1 MKHILFVCTGNICRS
16 PMAEGIM
23 KDLLKDHPEFKVS
36 SAGLAAPDNQPPSP
50 HAVTVMQEIG
60 IDIRSIRSRQITAQM
75 IEKADKIYAM
85 AYGHYDMLHLLFPES
100 SEKIFL
106 AKHLQSQ
113 KEPHINLEINDPIGQ
128 SLETY
133 RRCRDEIRQALIHI
147 KTSIMNDT
155 PTIPTV
161 AIGADHGGF
170 ELKQKILNWLKKHNY
185 PTTDY
190 GTHSKDSVD
199 YPDFA
204 EKVAQAVTQGQ
215 AATGILICR
224 SGIGMSITANK
235 IEGARAA
242 LIQNAKTAALAR
254 EHNDANILCLGAD
267 FIKNKELPEI
277 LTAWLKTPFS
287 QGRHTQ
293 RIEKIN
299 RIEFHHSSAAP
310 SISKTDPA
318 IHTIIRHEYQR
329 QHDNIELIASENF
342 TSRAVMEAQGSCL
355 TNKYAEGYPGR
366 RWYGGCEYVD
376 QAEQLAID
384 RAKALFGADHVN
396 VQPHSGSQAN
406 MAVYF
411 AFLKPG
417 DTILTM
423 DLSHGGHLTHGHKM
437 NFSGRLYNV
446 VHYGVRPEDETLD
459 YDTLE
464 KLSREH
470 RPRLITA
477 GASAYS
483 RIIDFERMAAIA
495 KATGALLMI
504 DMAHIAGL
512 VAAGIHPSPIPHADF
527 VTTTTHKTLR
537 GPRGGLILCRQEY
550 AKEIDSLLFPGI
562 QGGPLMHIIAAKA
575 VCFHEALQ
583 PAFKAYQQQV
593 ALNAKALCEALRHH
607 GYRIVSG
614 TTENH
619 LMMIDVRPLGLTGKE
634 VQELL
639 DTVNIT
645 VNKNTI
651 PFDTTS
657 PMKGG
662 GIRLGSPAVTTRGF
676 KEQDMIDV
684 AQFIHQAIT
693 HRADPDFLQG
703 LRNQVTEFCRRFPLP
718 F

>member
-1 MKHILFVCTGNICRS
+1 
-16 PMAEGIM
+16 MAEGLM
-23 KDLLKDHPEFKVS
+23 KHLLKDHPEFHVA
-36 SAGLAAPDNQPPSP
+36 SAGLAAPEGQPPSS
-50 HAVTVMQEIG
+50 HAITAMKEIG
-60 IDIRSIRSRQITAQM
+60 IDIHAIRSRQITPKMVA
-75 IEKADKIYAM
+75 EADKIYAM
-85 AYGHYDMLHLLFPES
+85 TYGHYDMLLLLFPEATP
-100 SEKIFL
+100 KISL
-106 AKHLQSQ
+106 IKHLQAQ
-113 KEPHINLEINDPIGQ
+113 KEPDIPIEVNDPIGQ
-128 SLETY
+128 SLDTY
-133 RRCRDEIRQALIHI
+133 RQCRDEIHEALNHI
-147 KTSIMNDT
+147 KEAITQSSPSLPI
-155 PTIPTV
+155 
-161 AIGADHGGF
+161 AIGADHGGI
-170 ELKQKILNWLKKHNY
+170 EIKKTILQWLQKNNY
-185 PTTDY
+185 LTLDL
-190 GTHSKDSVD
+190 GTHNTVSTD

-204 EKVAQAVTQGQ
+204 EKVARAVANGQ
-215 AATGILICR
+215 ATTGILICR
-224 SGIGMSITANK
+224 SGIGMSIAANK
-235 IEGARAA
+235 IDGARAA
-242 LIQNAKTAALAR
+242 LACNAKAASLAR

-267 FIKNKELPEI
+267 FIKTKEIPEI
-277 LTAWLKTPFS
+277 LNAWLRTPFS

-293 RIEKIN
+293 RVQKITHIES
-299 RIEFHHSSAAP
+299 HHISQAP
-310 SISKTDPA
+310 SLQEVDPA
-318 IHTIIRHEYQR
+318 IYSVIQDECRR
-329 QHDNIELIASENF
+329 QKDNIELIASENF

-366 RWYGGCEYVD
+366 RWYGGCEHVD
-376 QAEQLAID
+376 QAEQLAIE
-384 RAKALFGADHVN
+384 RAKTLFGAEHVN

-437 NFSGRLYNV
+437 NFSGRFYNV
-446 VHYGVRPEDETLD
+446 IHYGVRQQDEILD
-459 YDTLE
+459 YDALE
-464 KLSREH
+464 RLAHQH
-470 RPRLITA
+470 RPKLITA

-483 RIIDFERMAAIA
+483 RIIDFERMATIA
-495 KATGALLMI
+495 RATGALLMI

-512 VAAGIHPSPIPHADF
+512 VAAGVHPSPIPHADF

-537 GPRGGLILCRQEY
+537 GPRGGLILCRQQY
-550 AKEIDSLLFPGI
+550 AKEIDSLLFPGV

-583 PAFKAYQQQV
+583 PSFKAYQQQV
-593 ALNAKALCEALRHH
+593 ALNAKALCESLRHH

-619 LMMIDVRPLGLTGKE
+619 VMMIDVRPLNLTGKE

-639 DTVNIT
+639 DTVGIT

-684 AQFIHQAIT
+684 AQYIHKAIT
-693 HRADPDFLQG
+693 HRDNPEV
-703 LRNQVTEFCRRFPLP
+703 LRSLRKQITEFTRRFPLP

>member
-1 MKHILFVCTGNICRS
+1 
-16 PMAEGIM
+16 MAEGLM
-23 KDLLKDHPEFKVS
+23 KHLLKDHPEFHVA
-36 SAGLAAPDNQPPSP
+36 SAGLAAPEAQPPSS
-50 HAVTVMQEIG
+50 HAITAMKEIG
-60 IDIRSIRSRQITAQM
+60 IDIQAIRSRQITPKMAA
-75 IEKADKIYAM
+75 EADKIYAM
-85 AYGHYDMLHLLFPES
+85 THSHYDMLLLLFPEAA
-100 SEKIFL
+100 EKISL
-106 AKHLQSQ
+106 IKHLQAQ
-113 KEPHINLEINDPIGQ
+113 KQPGIPIEVNDPIGQ
-128 SLETY
+128 PLEAY
-133 RRCRDEIRQALIHI
+133 RQCRDEIHEALIYI
-147 KTSIMNDT
+147 KEALIQSPT
-155 PTIPTV
+155 PLPI
-161 AIGADHGGF
+161 AIGADHGGI
-170 ELKQKILNWLKKHNY
+170 ETKKSILQWLQKNNY
-185 PTTDY
+185 PTLDL
-190 GTHSKDSVD
+190 GTHSDAPTD

-204 EKVAQAVTQGQ
+204 EKVARAVADGQ

-224 SGIGMSITANK
+224 SGIGMSIAANK
-235 IEGARAA
+235 IHGARAA
-242 LIQNAKTAALAR
+242 LVCNAKAASLAR

-267 FIKNKELPEI
+267 FIKTKDLPEI
-277 LTAWLKTPFS
+277 LTAWLRTPFS
-287 QGRHTQ
+287 QGRHTRRVQ
-293 RIEKIN
+293 KITHIESHIT
-299 RIEFHHSSAAP
+299 SQAP
-310 SISKTDPA
+310 SLHETDPA
-318 IHTIIRHEYQR
+318 IYSLIQNEHRR
-329 QHDNIELIASENF
+329 QKDNIELIASENF

-384 RAKALFGADHVN
+384 RAKALFGAEHVN

-406 MAVYF
+406 MVVYF

-437 NFSGRLYNV
+437 NFSGRFYNV
-446 VHYGVRPEDETLD
+446 IHYGVRQQDEILD
-459 YDTLE
+459 YDALE
-464 KLSREH
+464 QLAHQH
-470 RPRLITA
+470 RPKLITA

-483 RIIDFERMAAIA
+483 RIIDFERMASIA
-495 KATGALLMI
+495 RATGALLMI

-537 GPRGGLILCRQEY
+537 GPRGGLILCRQQY
-550 AKEIDSLLFPGI
+550 AKEIDSLLFPGV

-619 LMMIDVRPLGLTGKE
+619 LMMIDVRPLNLTGKE

-639 DTVNIT
+639 DTIGIT

-662 GIRLGSPAVTTRGF
+662 GIRLGSPAVTSRGF

-684 AQFIHQAIT
+684 AQYIHQAIT
-693 HRADPDFLQG
+693 HRGDPEKLQS
-703 LRNQVTEFCRRFPLP
+703 LRKQITEFTRRFPLP